1 MPGRHREVARQP
13 RAKRQAK
20 RLTETSGYVAFM
32 ARIIIGFGERIKED
46 PVALVHLR
54 DLENGMRD
62 TVNRGIYL
70 ANRSGE
76 RPYSINE
83 IAAIMGISKQAVH
96 KRVKLGEAVDARLEA
111 AKADG
116 ALVRLDDMRQSRA
129 AFLAE
134 LGLPDRTGSPREITA
149 EPGPEVTR

>member
-1 MPGRHREVARQP
+1 MPGRHRLPARQP
-13 RAKRQAK
+13 QGNNQVARRK
-20 RLTETSGYVAFM
+20 RLTETSDYVAFM
-32 ARIIIGFGERIKED
+32 ARIIIGYSERIKED

-54 DLENGMRD
+54 DLEDGMRD

-83 IAAIMGISKQAVH
+83 IAVIMGISKQAVH
-96 KRVKLGEAVDARLEA
+96 KRVKLGEAVHARLEA

-116 ALVRLDDMRQSRA
+116 AVVRLEDMRQARA
-129 AFLAE
+129 ALLAG
-134 LGLPDRTGSPREITA
+134 LGLPDRTGSPRELTA
-149 EPGPEVTR
+149 GEG